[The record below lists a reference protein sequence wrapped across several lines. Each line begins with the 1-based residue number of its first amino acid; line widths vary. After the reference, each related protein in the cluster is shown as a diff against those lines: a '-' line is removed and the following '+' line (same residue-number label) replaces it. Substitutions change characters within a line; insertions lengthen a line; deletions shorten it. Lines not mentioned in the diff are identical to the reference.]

1 MQYQRNKLGIWDAFQ
16 GWFLRGAAILVMF
29 IFLRGGVM
37 AGDVRTETATFAG
50 GCFWCMVHPFDQLN
64 GVIEVLAGYTGGD
77 VKNPTYQ
84 EVSSGKTGHFEVVQI
99 IYDPA
104 KIRYEKLL
112 DVFWRQIDPTDAGGQ
127 FVDRGSQYQTAI
139 FYHSEAQ
146 KKAALKSLK
155 RLSESGLFHKPIA
168 TRILPAGPFYSAETY
183 HQGYYKTCP
192 LRYRLYRSA
201 SGRDKFINRIWAG
214 SEGLLKHGEETEKL
228 KFKKPSRKELKK
240 KLTPLQ
246 YAVTQE
252 DGTEPPFSNPY
263 WNEKREG
270 IYVDIVSG
278 EPLFSSA
285 DKFDSKSGWPSF
297 TRPLNEDAV
306 VEKADNSYNMTRV
319 EVRSRLADSHLGH
332 VFRDGPEPTG
342 LRYCINSAALRFIPR
357 ENMKARGYGDW
368 LSVLTAPG
376 K

>member
-1 MQYQRNKLGIWDAFQ
+1 MQYQRNKLGDWNTFQ

-29 IFLRGGVM
+29 IFLRGEGM
-37 AGDVRTETATFAG
+37 AGDVKTETAMFAG

-84 EVSSGKTGHFEVVQI
+84 EVSSGKTGHFEVVRI
-99 IYDPA
+99 TYDPA
-104 KIRYEKLL
+104 KIRYEMLL
-112 DVFWRQIDPTDAGGQ
+112 GVFWRQIDPTDAGGQ

-139 FYHSEAQ
+139 FYYSEAQ

-155 RLSESGLFHKPIA
+155 FLSESGLFHKPIA

-192 LRYRLYRSA
+192 LRYRLYRNA
-201 SGRDKFINRIWAG
+201 SGRDIFINRIWAG
-214 SEGLLKHGEETEKL
+214 SEDFMKRGEGTEKL
-228 KFKKPSRKELKK
+228 KFEKPSREELKK

-252 DGTEPPFSNPY
+252 NGTEPPFSNPY
-263 WNEKREG
+263 WNEKRKG

-278 EPLFSSA
+278 EPLFSSV

-297 TRPLNEDAV
+297 TRPLNENAV
-306 VEKADNSYNMTRV
+306 VEKTDNSYNMTRV
-319 EVRSRLADSHLGH
+319 EVRSRLAGSHLGH

-342 LRYCINSAALRFIPR
+342 LRYCINSAALRFVPR
-357 ENMKARGYGDW
+357 EEMKARGYGDW
-368 LSVLTAPG
+368 LSVFATHG